1 MIRQKMI
8 RYILLIAVFQLTLA
22 ESESYDLMVRGKSNP
37 YCKISPDH
45 TMCKYEAETDCRSNS
60 KYRKINKAGQKIVV
74 DAHNALR
81 RKVATGGEEL
91 GVGGGQPG
99 AANMKEIRWSKELA
113 KIAQRWTDQC
123 TFGHD
128 KKRNKKDGTYVGQ
141 NAFIRGGSRQQSK
154 DEVTA
159 SLENGVKAWYN
170 EVKDWDS
177 SKINP
182 FQ

>member
-1 MIRQKMI
+1 MGLS
-8 RYILLIAVFQLTLA
+8 LLSVDNVVGGEERPVHVEGGVGGLVVQGHHGQ
-22 ESESYDLMVRGKSNP
+22 RGGP
-37 YCKISPDH
+37 H
-45 TMCKYEAETDCRSNS
+45 
-60 KYRKINKAGQKIVV
+60 QKIVV